1 MVRVVL
7 RAEDGP
13 LASKV
18 TRYTHDIV
26 MCQDSALGMG
36 HSLAAGIAG
45 LTWEWAFVGLLDMP
59 FVTAQ
64 TLQAL
69 SARAQAID
77 SPAIIRPRLD
87 QRLRYQGKDRIPYG
101 HPIGWHHSYFEALTE
116 CQGDQG
122 ARTLLRRYSA
132 QIIEVE
138 VGDPGIVMDIDTPA
152 DLLQNT

>member
-87 QRLRYQGKDRIPYG
+87 QRLRYQGKDGIPYG

-116 CQGDQG
+116 CQGDRG
-122 ARTLLRRYSA
+122 ARTLLRQYSA